1 MSSTGDALLGRLRAD
16 IELKGQVIKAL
27 RAERERDGELVR
39 EQTALLAAVGADLL
53 DLATNMALLVDEG
66 NPEAVQRAAERLK
79 VVCSELSDYTAA
91 INGQLVLIR
100 KPLNIGRLLSRIASR
115 HVIDVRVAAPVPER
129 IIADEAQLSKLLTY
143 FVNQGSDSGDAEER
157 LLEVTMAALA
167 PADVSGHGE
176 ASGAASTLPRMQFV
190 LHLGAGHGA
199 SAAVADRA
207 EDRAPRT
214 NSFDRLRAALA
225 RILCGLMDAAH
236 TGTTLT
242 MPVQSAADQAHTG
255 IFRLAFSDLGAAA
268 TPLPALGSAAPVAA
282 AMPTGPGALAAA
294 PVGRQHDDS
303 IDLLYLDQQL
313 GSLAPVILARTA
325 PAFIADAQRR
335 MTDLH
340 VAHECEDLT
349 RLEHVARAW
358 KGSALSV
365 GARGLAS
372 MLDSIERQA
381 GMGHLPAPGSIWQ
394 IRSTLDRVLR
404 ALENQHA
411 GSREVT

>member
-1 MSSTGDALLGRLRAD
+1 
-16 IELKGQVIKAL
+16 
-27 RAERERDGELVR
+27 
-39 EQTALLAAVGADLL
+39 
-53 DLATNMALLVDEG
+53 
-66 NPEAVQRAAERLK
+66 
-79 VVCSELSDYTAA
+79 
-91 INGQLVLIR
+91 
-100 KPLNIGRLLSRIASR
+100 
-115 HVIDVRVAAPVPER
+115 
-129 IIADEAQLSKLLTY
+129 
-143 FVNQGSDSGDAEER
+143 
-157 LLEVTMAALA
+157 
-167 PADVSGHGE
+167 
-176 ASGAASTLPRMQFV
+176 
-190 LHLGAGHGA
+190 
-199 SAAVADRA
+199 
-207 EDRAPRT
+207 
-214 NSFDRLRAALA
+214 
-225 RILCGLMDAAH
+225 
-236 TGTTLT
+236 
-242 MPVQSAADQAHTG
+242 
-255 IFRLAFSDLGAAA
+255 
-268 TPLPALGSAAPVAA
+268 
-282 AMPTGPGALAAA
+282 LAAA

-404 ALENQHA
+404 ALESQHA